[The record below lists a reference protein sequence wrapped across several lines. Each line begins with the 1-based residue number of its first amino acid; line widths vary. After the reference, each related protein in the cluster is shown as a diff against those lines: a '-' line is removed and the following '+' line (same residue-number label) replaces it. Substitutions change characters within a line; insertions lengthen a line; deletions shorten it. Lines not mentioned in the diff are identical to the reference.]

1 MTLWLNPAKSGKAM
15 IWKLL
20 TGIVL
25 SYVLG
30 FVIFTATLPKPQPSP
45 ARADAIVALTGE
57 EKRVDAAVALL
68 EGGVGKRLL
77 ITGVHK
83 EVTKDE
89 LKHVAHG
96 GPRFDCC
103 ADMGYQ
109 AEDTQGNA
117 DETANWTRAH
127 GYKSLVVVTTN
138 YHMPRSLA
146 EFSADM
152 PGVKLMPYPVE
163 PREIDFDEWW
173 ESPHALRVL
182 GTEYTK
188 YLVASVLVTLF
199 PPKYRP
205 ALDRAALE
213 GKVRHAS

>member
-1 MTLWLNPAKSGKAM
+1 M
-15 IWKLL
+15 IWKIAAGL
-20 TGIVL
+20 VL
-25 SYVLG
+25 AYILG
-30 FVIFTATLPKPQPSP
+30 FVIFVAMLPLPQPAP
-45 ARADAIVALTGE
+45 PRADAIVALTGE
-57 EKRVDAAVALL
+57 EKRVDTAVSLL
-68 EGGVGKRLL
+68 EHGVGKRLL

-83 EVTKDE
+83 EITKDE
-89 LKHVAHG
+89 LKRVAHG

-103 ADMGYQ
+103 ADMGYE

-117 DETANWTRAH
+117 DEAANWTRAH
-127 GYKSLVVVTTN
+127 DYKSLVVVTTN

-152 PGVKLMPYPVE
+152 PGVKLDPYPVE
-163 PREIDFDEWW
+163 PREIDFAEWW
-173 ESPHALRVL
+173 KSPRALRVL
-182 GTEYTK
+182 NTEYAK

-205 ALDRAALE
+205 TLDRAALE

>member
-1 MTLWLNPAKSGKAM
+1 M
-15 IWKLL
+15 IWKIAI
-20 TGIVL
+20 GVVL
-25 SYVLG
+25 AYVLG
-30 FVIFTATLPKPQPSP
+30 FVIFIARLPVPVAAPKH
-45 ARADAIVALTGE
+45 ADAIVALTGE
-57 EKRVDAAVALL
+57 ERRVDTAVSLL
-68 EGGVGKRLL
+68 EDGVGKRLL

-89 LKHVAHG
+89 LKRVAHG

-103 ADMGYQ
+103 ADMGYE

-117 DETANWTRAH
+117 DEAANWTRSH
-127 GYKSLVVVTTN
+127 GYRSLVVVTTN

-152 PGVKLMPYPVE
+152 PGVKLEPYPVE
-163 PREIDFDEWW
+163 PSEIDYGHWW
-173 ESPHALRVL
+173 ESVHALRVL
-182 GTEYTK
+182 NAEYAK

>member
-1 MTLWLNPAKSGKAM
+1 MV
-15 IWKLL
+15 WK
-20 TGIVL
+20 IVIGVIAA
-25 SYVLG
+25 YVLG
-30 FVIFTATLPKPQPSP
+30 FVIFIAMLPTPVAAPKH
-45 ARADAIVALTGE
+45 ADGIVALTGE
-57 EKRVDAAVALL
+57 EKRLDTAVSLL
-68 EGGVGKRLL
+68 EEGVGKRLL

-83 EVTKDE
+83 EITKDE

-117 DETANWTRAH
+117 EETANWTRAH
-127 GYKSLVVVTTN
+127 GYRSLVVVTTN

-152 PGVKLMPYPVE
+152 PGVKLEPYPVE
-163 PREIDFDEWW
+163 PGEIDYSHWW
-173 ESPHALRVL
+173 ESARAVRVL
-182 GTEYTK
+182 NTEYAK
-188 YLVASVLVTLF
+188 YLVAKVLVTLF

-205 ALDRAALE
+205 ALDRASLD
-213 GKVRHAS
+213 GKVHPAS